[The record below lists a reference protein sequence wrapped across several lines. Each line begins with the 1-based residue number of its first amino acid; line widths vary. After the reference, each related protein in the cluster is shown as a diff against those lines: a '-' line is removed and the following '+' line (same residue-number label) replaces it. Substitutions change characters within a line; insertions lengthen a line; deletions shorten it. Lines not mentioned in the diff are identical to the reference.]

1 MFKNVNMFIRR
12 HHKIRSVA
20 VMSVHLHTTIPVKTS
35 KILDELAKTH
45 GTKSRVLEQA
55 LATFLR
61 VEEVGSC
68 DECAM
73 RAKIAEQTNLREILD
88 LTSVDKKTLNGLLD
102 VAIGDE
108 SFEDFIEKQQTAA
121 KNVVSV
127 LKDSIGWKAP
137 ASFKEFLL
145 LLEEIRDLTR
155 LFDIA
160 SHNELDNTAV
170 LRTRIFAKIPEIVAS
185 QIAIILEGTGTPFD
199 LRIIG
204 DEIVVKMVRIDVFPL
219 KKKELDKVLGQE
231 IRKRFAK
238 IKPNLFKNNLVLVG
252 PGFMHWAESHLE
264 EPVTEMGAVIED
276 IRAVLG
282 AGELPREPEDF
293 VNGLVSAGIKM
304 NWFRQAKIVEEPEE
318 KSALILVF
326 QATSPAIA
334 KIAIS
339 AFSVVLATR
348 GWKLLNYSL
357 EHANGR
363 ITIKFVGADDQS
375 LLDELVELSAYQTIG
390 RQFLD
395 FIPIPRDVF
404 NSFATNVFETDRK
417 KFDDIYRNAGVR
429 ISNAI
434 RMLAR
439 NDPQRVQRLAENFVL
454 RNLNALQSDTEV
466 RFVDRAHFSIIFKR
480 IDPLL
485 MNGQRVLVETM
496 FRELGNEVSTTAF
509 QNLLS
514 FKLKKIEKPILE
526 PVPRQIIMQNLV
538 DAMSSASIE
547 EAFSLVKEQLD
558 EIFPEDYPWTIKEV
572 GGRLIDMYRELGVE
586 MEIEYF
592 EGGFTLKYRT
602 CPYYRLV
609 KSGQKKWLCNFRKKT
624 IEYIISRVTHGRRNK
639 IKMIKSLLQNEHPC
653 EYAVFLTGF
662 LEKEGKA
669 L

>member
-1 MFKNVNMFIRR
+1 MEI
-12 HHKIRSVA
+12 
-20 VMSVHLHTTIPVKTS
+20 MSVHLHTTIPVKTS
-35 KILDELAKTH
+35 KILDELAKTY

-55 LATFLR
+55 LETFLR

-68 DECAM
+68 DDCAV
-73 RAKIAEQTNLREILD
+73 RAKMVEQTNLRETLD
-88 LTSVDKKTLNGLLD
+88 LTSVDKKTLNGLLE
-102 VAIGDE
+102 VAIGDK
-108 SFEDFIEKQQTAA
+108 SFEDFIEGQQIAA
-121 KNVVSV
+121 RNVVAV
-127 LKDSIGWKAP
+127 LRDSIGWKTP

-145 LLEEIRDLTR
+145 LLEEIKDLTR

-160 SHNELDNTAV
+160 SHNELDNTVV
-170 LRTRIFAKIPEIVAS
+170 LRTKVFAKIPEIVAS

-199 LRIIG
+199 LRIMG

-219 KKKELDKVLGQE
+219 KKKELDKVLSQQ
-231 IRKRFAK
+231 IQKRFAK
-238 IKPNLFKNNLVLVG
+238 IRPSLFKNNLVLVG
-252 PGFMHWAESHLE
+252 PGFLHWAESHLE

-276 IRAVLG
+276 VRTVLG
-282 AGELPREPEDF
+282 AGELPKEPENF
-293 VNGLVSAGIKM
+293 VSGLVSAGIKM
-304 NWFRQAKIVEEPEE
+304 NWFKQAKIIEEE
-318 KSALILVF
+318 KEKNILTLVF
-326 QATSPAIA
+326 QATSPAVA
-334 KIAIS
+334 KIAAS
-339 AFSVVLATR
+339 AFSVMLATR

-357 EHANGR
+357 EHANGS
-363 ITIKFVGADDQS
+363 ITIKFVGAEDQS

-395 FIPIPRDVF
+395 VIPIPRDVF
-404 NSFATNVFETDRK
+404 NSFASNVFETDRK

-454 RNLNALQSDTEV
+454 KNLNALQSDAEV
-466 RFVDRAHFSIIFKR
+466 RFVDREHFTIIFKR

-485 MNGQRVLVETM
+485 MNGQRALVETM
-496 FRELGNEVSTTAF
+496 FRELGYQVSTTAF

-514 FKLKKIEKPILE
+514 FKLKQIEKPILE

-538 DAMSSASIE
+538 DAMSSASTE

-558 EIFPEDYPWTIKEV
+558 EMFPEDYPWTIKEV
-572 GGRLIDMYRELGVE
+572 GGRLIDMYRELGIEV
-586 MEIEYF
+586 EIEYF
-592 EGGFTLKYRT
+592 EGGFTLKYKT

-624 IEYIISRVTHGRRNK
+624 IEYIISRVTHGRKGK

-653 EYAVFLTGF
+653 EYAIFLTGF

>member
-1 MFKNVNMFIRR
+1 
-12 HHKIRSVA
+12 
-20 VMSVHLHTTIPVKTS
+20 MSVHLHTTIPVKTS
-35 KILDELAKTH
+35 KILEELAKTY

-55 LATFLR
+55 LETFLR
-61 VEEVGSC
+61 VEKVGSC
-68 DECAM
+68 DDCAV
-73 RAKIAEQTNLREILD
+73 RAKMVEQTNLREVLD
-88 LTSVDKKTLNGLLD
+88 LTSVDKRTLNGLLG

-108 SFEDFIEKQQTAA
+108 SFEDFIEEQQTAA

-127 LKDSIGWKAP
+127 LKDSIGWKTP

-145 LLEEIRDLTR
+145 LLEEIKDLTR

-170 LRTRIFAKIPEIVAS
+170 LRTKVFAKIPEIVAS
-185 QIAIILEGTGTPFD
+185 QVAVILEGTGTPFD
-199 LRIIG
+199 LRIMG

-219 KKKELDKVLGQE
+219 KKKELDKVLGQQ
-231 IRKRFAK
+231 IQKRFAK
-238 IKPNLFKNNLVLVG
+238 IKPSLFKNNLVLVG
-252 PGFMHWAESHLE
+252 PGFLHWAVSHLE

-276 IRAVLG
+276 VRAILG
-282 AGELPREPEDF
+282 AGELPKEPEDF
-293 VNGLVSAGIKM
+293 VNGLISAGIKM
-304 NWFRQAKIVEEPEE
+304 NWFKQAKIVEEKE
-318 KSALILVF
+318 KNALMLVF
-326 QATSPAIA
+326 QATSPAVA
-334 KIAIS
+334 KIAVS
-339 AFSVVLATR
+339 AYSVVLATR

-357 EHANGR
+357 EHANGS
-363 ITIKFVGADDQS
+363 ITIKHVGAGDQS

-395 FIPIPRDVF
+395 VIPIPRDVF

-434 RMLAR
+434 IMLAR

-454 RNLNALQSDTEV
+454 KNLNALQRDAEV
-466 RFVDRAHFSIIFKR
+466 RFVDREHFSIIFKR

-496 FRELGNEVSTTAF
+496 FRELGYEVSTTAF

-514 FKLKKIEKPILE
+514 FKLKQMEKPILE
-526 PVPRQIIMQNLV
+526 PVPRQIMMQNLV
-538 DAMSSASIE
+538 DAMSSASAE

-558 EIFPEDYPWTIKEV
+558 EMFPEDYPWTIKEV
-572 GGRLIDMYRELGVE
+572 GGRFIDMYRELGVE
-586 MEIEYF
+586 VEIEYF
-592 EGGFTLKYRT
+592 EGGFTLKYKT
-602 CPYYRLV
+602 CPFYRLV
-609 KSGQKKWLCNFRKKT
+609 KSGQKKWLCSFRRKE
-624 IEYIISRVTHGRRNK
+624 IEYIISRVTHGRRGK

>member
-1 MFKNVNMFIRR
+1 VEI
-12 HHKIRSVA
+12 
-20 VMSVHLHTTIPVKTS
+20 MSVHLHTTIPVKTS
-35 KILDELAKTH
+35 KILDELAKTY

-55 LATFLR
+55 LETFLR

-68 DECAM
+68 DDCAV
-73 RAKIAEQTNLREILD
+73 RAKMVEQTNLRETLD
-88 LTSVDKKTLNGLLD
+88 LTSVDKKTLNGLLE
-102 VAIGDE
+102 VAIGDK
-108 SFEDFIEKQQTAA
+108 SFEDFIEGQQIAA
-121 KNVVSV
+121 RNVVAV
-127 LKDSIGWKAP
+127 LRDSIGWKTP

-145 LLEEIRDLTR
+145 LLEEIKDLTR

-160 SHNELDNTAV
+160 SHNELDNTVV
-170 LRTRIFAKIPEIVAS
+170 LRTKVFAKIPEIVAS

-199 LRIIG
+199 LRIMG

-219 KKKELDKVLGQE
+219 KKKELDKVLSQQ
-231 IRKRFAK
+231 IQKRFAK
-238 IKPNLFKNNLVLVG
+238 IRPSLFKNNLVLVG
-252 PGFMHWAESHLE
+252 PGFLHWAESHLE

-276 IRAVLG
+276 VRTVLG
-282 AGELPREPEDF
+282 AGELPKEPENF
-293 VNGLVSAGIKM
+293 VSGLVSAGIKM
-304 NWFRQAKIVEEPEE
+304 NWFKQAKIIEEE
-318 KSALILVF
+318 KEKNILTLVF
-326 QATSPAIA
+326 QATSPAVA
-334 KIAIS
+334 KIAAS
-339 AFSVVLATR
+339 AFSVMLATR

-357 EHANGR
+357 EHANGS
-363 ITIKFVGADDQS
+363 ITIKFVGAEDQS

-395 FIPIPRDVF
+395 VIPIPRDVF
-404 NSFATNVFETDRK
+404 NSFASNVFETDRK

-454 RNLNALQSDTEV
+454 KNLNALQSDAEV
-466 RFVDRAHFSIIFKR
+466 RFVDREHFTIIFKR

-485 MNGQRVLVETM
+485 MNGQRALVETM
-496 FRELGNEVSTTAF
+496 FRELGYQVSTTAF

-514 FKLKKIEKPILE
+514 FKLKQIEKPILE

-538 DAMSSASIE
+538 DAMSSASTE

-558 EIFPEDYPWTIKEV
+558 EMFPEDYPWTIKEV
-572 GGRLIDMYRELGVE
+572 GGRLIDMYRELGIEV
-586 MEIEYF
+586 EIEYF
-592 EGGFTLKYRT
+592 EGGFTLKYKT

-624 IEYIISRVTHGRRNK
+624 IEYIISRVTHGRKGK

-653 EYAVFLTGF
+653 EYAIFLTGF